1 MKDSAAL
8 GLFFLPNAKKM
19 IDKCARFV
27 GHRKTNK
34 EMPPMKTLSISFF
47 ALAAMAL
54 AASAQSLVGVGSVK
68 LGKVTVEAPTS
79 PEYQVTGG
87 PTKRSK
93 NEKWLE
99 FEVEYET
106 KPDEIDELTFK
117 FTALIEKKLL
127 TGEVTYANIL
137 QGKSHFAVM
146 YVSPKGIGRLT
157 GGKPLTGAGIENV
170 WVEVSRQGLILDKAN
185 FKPGNPPNAQQ
196 VTGLV
201 LKKDDTPFAPL
212 FFDRYEAIKQQR

>member
-1 MKDSAAL
+1 
-8 GLFFLPNAKKM
+8 
-19 IDKCARFV
+19 
-27 GHRKTNK
+27 
-34 EMPPMKTLSISFF
+34 MKTLSISFCAF
-47 ALAAMAL
+47 VALSL
-54 AASAQSLVGVGSVK
+54 AASAQSLVGPGSVK

-99 FEVEYET
+99 FEVEYATLPE
-106 KPDEIDELTFK
+106 EIDELTFK
-117 FTALIEKKLL
+117 FSALIEKKLL

-137 QGKSHFAVM
+137 KDKNHFAVM
-146 YVSPKGIGRLT
+146 YISPKGIARLT

-170 WVEVSRQGLILDKAN
+170 WVEVSRQGQILDKGS
-185 FKPGNPPNAQQ
+185 FKPGNPPNVQQ
-196 VTGLV
+196 VAGLV